1 MGDFFGEAWWFLSAL
16 IPSIGL
22 LFLFWVILKHI
33 LEADRRERAAM
44 REWERA
50 QDAALDAN
58 SPAAAEKGSDPGVKG

>member
-1 MGDFFGEAWWFLSAL
+1 MGDFLGEAWWFLSAL

-50 QDAALDAN
+50 QDTAVDAN
-58 SPAAAEKGSDPGVKG
+58 SHATSENGADPGVKG